1 MYRLLQAVYRLLIVP
16 AAFPL
21 AILPLAGCAGHSP
34 EAAAQAQAD
43 AAANDAAKCQSYG
56 LQPGNPEYEKCLAQL
71 ADKRAQAE
79 TDNRAALAGRLQGQ
93 PPPWAR

>member
-1 MYRLLQAVYRLLIVP
+1 VYRSLILLSLIV
-16 AAFPL
+16 L
-21 AILPLAGCAGHSP
+21 ALPVVVGCANHSP

-43 AAANDAAKCQSYG
+43 EAAKDAAKCQSYG
-56 LQPGNPEYEKCLAQL
+56 LQPGNPEYEKCLTQL

-79 TDNRAALAGRLQGQ
+79 TDSRSALAGRLQSQ